1 MDARAKLLPPDLVG
15 LVLACLEDRYWL
27 GLLGVARCGLWGH
40 AAVRWPRALA
50 LPCFPTPAGL
60 ATLAARGSRP
70 GPTITVNGAVGGAS
84 GPEAVAR
91 WDPGTSELVLV
102 GWRCP
107 GLPPV
112 PRAAEL
118 PCLLT
123 LTLQDCDLARVPL
136 PTLLGP
142 LAHLH
147 TLRLLACRG
156 LQNLAFLARLPALA
170 ELDLTGCALAHTDFL
185 RFRNLAARLEQL
197 ALPAGLDPDVHL
209 HGLQRLRTLRLAGGR
224 AYGPAVLRH
233 LRYLPR
239 LRDLA
244 LTYTAQSRP
253 EVEQLLGFVRE
264 ARLDRLHWTLT
275 GSDPLAG
282 HWLSDA
288 AHCWRGAMLTELVLV
303 DASLPT
309 LHAFGSLPHLRRLE
323 LRDVAQLRSLAGL
336 PRGLRHLVIT
346 TAGPPPVL
354 DTIALD
360 DLARLA
366 TWELSS
372 RPAAPAARED
382 PLSPLASPA
391 SHESDARGRQR
402 KRQLGSPP
410 GRVAPE
416 KRSSPLTSNAGRQGT
431 EKR

>member
-1 MDARAKLLPPDLVG
+1 MHARAKSPPSDLVG

-70 GPTITVNGAVGGAS
+70 GPTITVNGAVGGAC

-107 GLPPV
+107 GLPAV

-142 LAHLH
+142 LAHLR

-197 ALPAGLDPDVHL
+197 ALPVGLDPDVHL
-209 HGLQRLRTLRLAGGR
+209 HGLRCLRTLRLACGR

-244 LTYTAQSRP
+244 LTYTIQSRY
-253 EVEQLLGFVRE
+253 ELEQLLSFVRE

-275 GSDPLAG
+275 GSHASAG

-288 AHCWRGAMLTELVLV
+288 AHWWWGAALTELVLV
-303 DASLPT
+303 GASPPT
-309 LHAFGSLPHLRRLE
+309 LHAFSGLAHLRRLE

-336 PRGLRHLVIT
+336 PRGLRHLAVT
-346 TAGPPPVL
+346 TTGPPP
-354 DTIALD
+354 ALD
-360 DLARLA
+360 AAARCGLAELA
-366 TWELSS
+366 TWEIGA
-372 RPAAPAARED
+372 RPAALAARQD
-382 PLSPLASPA
+382 PLACLASQ
-391 SHESDARGRQR
+391 ESDA
-402 KRQLGSPP
+402 P
-410 GRVAPE
+410 GRVA
-416 KRSSPLTSNAGRQGT
+416 KRRRAQPGFSG
-431 EKR
+431 